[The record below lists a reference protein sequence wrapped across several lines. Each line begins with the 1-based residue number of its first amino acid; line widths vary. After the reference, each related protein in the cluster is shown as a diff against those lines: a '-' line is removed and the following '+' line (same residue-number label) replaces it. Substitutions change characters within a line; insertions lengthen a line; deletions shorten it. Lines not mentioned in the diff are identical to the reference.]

1 MKFEEFAQVKNINI
15 KSISVTDHAILR
27 AKERLPWGKLK
38 DTEIVG
44 NLRAVLKKSTYIGE
58 VIDNQHRKVSHMF
71 ASDRRAIYLSE
82 NYNLIVTVTTHEAV
96 TYAPLRT
103 TLLELHKKQIRKLDR
118 KQRAKEKRLSTLK
131 DDFKVDLAL
140 AERRLNRTRS
150 QAVVNACKSNIQA
163 IHQAISEYE
172 NEIRL
177 IQDEKRTV
185 ARSMV
190 AMT

>member
-1 MKFEEFAQVKNINI
+1 VKFEEFAQVKNINI

-27 AKERLPWGKLK
+27 AKERLSWGKLK

-44 NLRAVLKKSTYIGE
+44 NLRAVLKNSTYIGE

-82 NYNLIVTVTTHEAV
+82 NYNMIVTVTTHEVV
-96 TYAPLRT
+96 TYIPLKA
-103 TLLELHKKQIRKLDR
+103 TLLELHKKEIRKLDR
-118 KQRAKEKRLSTLK
+118 KQRAKERRFCNLK
-131 DDFKVDLAL
+131 DDFKVDLAV

-150 QAVVNACKSNIQA
+150 QSVINACKANIQG
-163 IHQAISEYE
+163 IHQTIGEYE
-172 NEIRL
+172 NEIKL
-177 IQDEKRTV
+177 IQDEKRIV

-190 AMT
+190 AIT